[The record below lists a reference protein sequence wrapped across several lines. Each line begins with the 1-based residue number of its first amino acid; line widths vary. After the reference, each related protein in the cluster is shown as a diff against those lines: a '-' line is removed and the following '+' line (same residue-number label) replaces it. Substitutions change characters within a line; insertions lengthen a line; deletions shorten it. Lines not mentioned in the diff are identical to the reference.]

1 MLMFIKVVK
10 CLELINVLIHG
21 NQYFHPCEMRNIMKK
36 KRVHKSQR
44 KMRCKMKREV

>member
-36 KRVHKSQR
+36 KKSAQVA
-44 KMRCKMKREV
+44 KKDEV

>member
-36 KRVHKSQR
+36 KSAQVTK
-44 KMRCKMKREV
+44 KDEV